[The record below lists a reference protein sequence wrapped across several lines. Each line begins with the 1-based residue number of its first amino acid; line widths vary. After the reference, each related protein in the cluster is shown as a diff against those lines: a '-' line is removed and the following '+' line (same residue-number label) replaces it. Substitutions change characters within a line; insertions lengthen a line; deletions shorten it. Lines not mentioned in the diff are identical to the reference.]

1 MEKKE
6 LPEPLYVN
14 TSMAS
19 RLIFGDNSQS
29 NRAKVKRLVESG
41 YLMIND
47 PVTLKLPSHNNS
59 KEIRKYPWIIKETVN
74 QYINAAKNGT
84 LAAHKKELAK
94 KINN

>member
-6 LPEPLYVN
+6 LPEPLYVT

-19 RLIFGDNSQS
+19 KLIFGDNNQS
-29 NRAKVKRLVESG
+29 NRAKVKRLVQSG

-47 PVTLKLPSHNNS
+47 PNDLTLEKS
-59 KEIRKYPWIIKETVN
+59 KKFHPWVIKESIN
-74 QYINAAKNGT
+74 QYIMAAKNGT
-84 LAAHKKELAK
+84 LTAHKKELAK